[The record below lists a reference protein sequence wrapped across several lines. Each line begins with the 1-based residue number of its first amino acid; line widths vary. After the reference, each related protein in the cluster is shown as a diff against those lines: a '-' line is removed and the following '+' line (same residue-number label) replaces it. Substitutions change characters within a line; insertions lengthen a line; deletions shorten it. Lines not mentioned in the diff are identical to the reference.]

1 MAVSPVRPRFSDR
14 LTSRRGAWVAL
25 GVAALV
31 MAVLFGALGG
41 AEAPARTGPAPAGS
55 ESMQAGELMERFP
68 NADRQSVLLVASRDD
83 GAELSDTDVEALE
96 GLLPVLDARAAGESS
111 APIVGDDG
119 RAAIIVIPIT
129 VGSDGAETAEIVV
142 RRRYIGSA
150 STDLGFARTAEG
162 FVPVISEY
170 DQRVLHGG
178 QFLVKLRTAYHER
191 VVEEVKR
198 RLHGTAQRVV
208 EGHLIKIRVRY

>member
-1 MAVSPVRPRFSDR
+1 MSKYLTYTDILFKDR
-14 LTSRRGAWVAL
+14 RLL
-25 GVAALV
+25 LAALADLGYTEV
-31 MAVLFGALGG
+31 EEGEALPLFGY
-41 AEAPARTGPAPAGS
+41 
-55 ESMQAGELMERFP
+55 M
-68 NADRQSVLLVASRDD
+68 
-83 GAELSDTDVEALE
+83 
-96 GLLPVLDARAAGESS
+96 
-111 APIVGDDG
+111 GDQ
-119 RAAIIVIPIT
+119 RP
-129 VGSDGAETAEIVV
+129 ETAEIVV

-150 STDLGFARTAEG
+150 SNDLGFARTAEG

-198 RLHGTAQRVV
+198 RLHGTVQRVV